1 MKQIFKSKVDA
12 IIVWPVII
20 ILAIVFVL
28 MAIDSVWPGMIFLLL
43 LGAFI
48 LHAFYNITYT
58 VDGHLLNIKTG
69 FFKYSAIDIHQI
81 RFIEY
86 TRTGYSSPAASL
98 DRINLQCGK
107 KGTIT
112 VSPENI
118 EAFIQLLL
126 SIHPEIQIK
135 PAKHA

>member
-1 MKQIFKSKVDA
+1 MKQVYHSKVDA

-20 ILAIVFVL
+20 ILTIVFGL
-28 MAIDSVWPGMIFLLL
+28 MAIDGVWPGMIFVCI

-58 VDGHLLNIKTG
+58 VDGSELIIKTG
-69 FFKYSAIDIHQI
+69 FFKYSNIDIHQI

-112 VSPENI
+112 LSPENK
-118 EAFIQLLL
+118 EAFIQLLI
-126 SIHPEIQIK
+126 SIHPEIYIK
-135 PAKHA
+135 PSKK

>member
-1 MKQIFKSKVDA
+1 MKQVFKSKVDA
-12 IIVWPVII
+12 IIIWPVII
-20 ILAIVFVL
+20 ILTVVFAI
-28 MAIDSVWPGMIFLLL
+28 MAIDAVWPGMIFVLI

-48 LHAFYNITYT
+48 LHTFYNITYS
-58 VDGHLLNIKTG
+58 VIDQRLLIKTG
-69 FFKYSAIDIHQI
+69 FFKYSEIDIHQI

-112 VSPENI
+112 LSPENK

-126 SIHPEIQIK
+126 SIHPEIEVK

>member
-1 MKQIFKSKVDA
+1 MKQVYKSKVDA

-20 ILAIVFVL
+20 ILTIVFVL
-28 MAIDSVWPGMIFLLL
+28 MAIDGVWPGMIFVFI
-43 LGAFI
+43 LGTFI

-58 VDGHLLNIKTG
+58 IEGDELIVKTG
-69 FFKYSAIDIHQI
+69 FFTYSNIDIRQI

-112 VSPENI
+112 LSPENK
-118 EAFIQLLL
+118 EAFIQLLM
-126 SIHPEIQIK
+126 SIHPEIYLK
-135 PAKHA
+135 PSKK

>member
-1 MKQIFKSKVDA
+1 MHQVFKSKVDA

-20 ILAIVFVL
+20 NLTLVFVI
-28 MAIDSVWPGMIFLLL
+28 MAFDAFWPGMIFLLL

-48 LHAFYNITYT
+48 LHTFYNITYS
-58 VDGHLLNIKTG
+58 VIDHQLLIKTG
-69 FFKYSAIDIHQI
+69 FFKYGEIDIHQI
-81 RFIEY
+81 RYIEY

-112 VSPENI
+112 ISPENK

-126 SIHPEIQIK
+126 SIHPEIVIK
-135 PAKHA
+135 PVKK

>member
-1 MKQIFKSKVDA
+1 MKHVFKSKVDA
-12 IIVWPVII
+12 IIIWPVIV
-20 ILAIVFVL
+20 ILFVVFIL
-28 MAIDSVWPGMIFLLL
+28 MAIDGVWPGMIFLLL

-48 LHAFYNITYT
+48 LHTFYNITYT
-58 VDGHLLNIKTG
+58 VDEHFLNIKTG
-69 FFKYSAIDIHQI
+69 FFKYANIDILQI
-81 RFIEY
+81 RYIEY

-112 VSPENI
+112 LSPENK

-126 SIHPEIQIK
+126 GINPGIAIK
-135 PAKHA
+135 QKTKG